1 MPVAASRA
9 PLADLPARSAETALP
24 ENLHS
29 TPARLLRP
37 LPPALWA
44 LWALTLVL
52 LGGVLLWD
60 AGGLDLPLARWAGS
74 AQGFAWR
81 SVPALVLWLHE
92 VPRALSMGLLVLLG
106 VGAVWP
112 WGFLR
117 RLARRDRVQLA
128 LSVLAAIAVSTLVK
142 RISSSSCPWD
152 LAEFGGVARH
162 VSHWRW
168 GVQDGGPGHCF
179 PAGHASA
186 AFGFV
191 AGWFVLRR
199 AAPGLA
205 AGWLLAAVAGGLV
218 LGLAQQL
225 RGAHYL
231 SHTLWSA
238 WICWTVGLVV
248 ECGVAA
254 AAALRHRRQMAKVP
268 AEVQARKTPS

>member
-1 MPVAASRA
+1 MPAVLPVAVPVVSFEA
-9 PLADLPARSAETALP
+9 PVPPDF
-24 ENLHS
+24 S
-29 TPARLLRP
+29 TPAAIALRRC
-37 LPPALWA
+37 WT
-44 LWALTLVL
+44 LTLVL
-52 LGGVLLWD
+52 LAGVLLWD
-60 AGGLDLPLARWAGS
+60 ASGLDLPLARWAGS

-81 SVPALVLWLHE
+81 SSSALVLWLHE
-92 VPRALSMGLLVLLG
+92 VPRALSMALLVLLG
-106 VGAVWP
+106 AGVVWP

-117 RLARRDRVQLA
+117 RLARRERVLLV
-128 LSVLAAIAVSTLVK
+128 LSILGAIVVSTLVK

-152 LAEFGGVARH
+152 LAEFGGVARY
-162 VSHWRW
+162 VSHWNW

-199 AAPGLA
+199 AAPRLA
-205 AGWLLAAVAGGLV
+205 TGWLLAALAGGLV

-231 SHTLWSA
+231 SHTLWTA

-248 ECGVAA
+248 ESGTVAVA
-254 AAALRHRRQMAKVP
+254 TLRGRRGEKASAALAVP
-268 AEVQARKTPS
+268 KLNET

>member
-1 MPVAASRA
+1 MPVVTPAA
-9 PLADLPARSAETALP
+9 LPAKPSQAHTIPAI
-24 ENLHS
+24 LHPA
-29 TPARLLRP
+29 PARARRLC
-37 LPPALWA
+37 
-44 LWALTLVL
+44 WALTLAL
-52 LGGVLLWD
+52 LVVVVLWD
-60 AGGLDLPLARWAGS
+60 ASRLDLPLARWAGS

-92 VPRALSMGLLVLLG
+92 VPRALGMATLALLAAG
-106 VGAVWP
+106 VVWP
-112 WGFLR
+112 WGFFR
-117 RLARRDRVQLA
+117 RLALRDRVQLV
-128 LSVLAAIAVSTLVK
+128 LSILAAIAVSTLVK

-152 LAEFGGVARH
+152 LAEFGGVARY

-199 AAPGLA
+199 AAPSLA
-205 AGWLLAAVAGGLV
+205 TGWLLASLAAGLV

-231 SHTLWSA
+231 SHTLWTA
-238 WICWTVGLVV
+238 WICWTVGLAA
-248 ECGVAA
+248 EDSMVAA
-254 AAALRHRRQMAKVP
+254 TALRSRRHAAKV
-268 AEVQARKTPS
+268 RS

>member
-1 MPVAASRA
+1 M
-9 PLADLPARSAETALP
+9 
-24 ENLHS
+24 
-29 TPARLLRP
+29 
-37 LPPALWA
+37 
-44 LWALTLVL
+44 LWALTALL
-52 LGGVLLWD
+52 LGAVLLWD
-60 AGGLDLPLARWAGS
+60 AGGLDLPLARRAGS

-152 LAEFGGVARH
+152 LAEFGGVARY
-162 VSHWRW
+162 VSHWSW
-168 GVQDGGPGHCF
+168 GVWDGGAGHCF

-186 AFGFV
+186 GLGFV

-199 AAPGLA
+199 TAAHLA
-205 AGWLLAAVAGGLV
+205 AAWLWTALAVGVL
-218 LGLAQQL
+218 LGLSQQL

-238 WICWTVGLVV
+238 WLCWSFGLAV
-248 ECGVAA
+248 EYAVTA
-254 AAALRHRRQMAKVP
+254 RQ
-268 AEVQARKTPS
+268 QQQHSRQPS

>member
-44 LWALTLVL
+44 LWALWALTLVL

-81 SVPALVLWLHE
+81 SVPALVWWLHE
-92 VPRALSMGLLVLLG
+92 VPRALSMVLLVLLG

-152 LAEFGGVARH
+152 LAEFGGVARD
-162 VSHWRW
+162 VSHWSW
-168 GVQDGGPGHCF
+168 GVLDGGPGHCF

-186 AFGFV
+186 GFGFV

-205 AGWLLAAVAGGLV
+205 ARWLLAALVFGTV

-231 SHTLWSA
+231 SHTLWTA
-238 WICWTVGLVV
+238 WICWTVGLAV
-248 ECGVAA
+248 EGGVAA
-254 AAALRHRRQMAKVP
+254 VAMWRGRRGADRAKLN
-268 AEVQARKTPS
+268 ET

>member
-1 MPVAASRA
+1 MPTA
-9 PLADLPARSAETALP
+9 LPAARSAA
-24 ENLHS
+24 S
-29 TPARLLRP
+29 FQTPASPGFLN
-37 LPPALWA
+37 PPALA
-44 LWALTLVL
+44 LRRCWALTLAL
-52 LGGVLLWD
+52 LACLLLWD

-81 SVPALVLWLHE
+81 GSPVLVLWLHE
-92 VPRALSMGLLVLLG
+92 VPRALSMVLVVLLG
-106 VGAVWP
+106 AGVVWP

-117 RLARRDRVQLA
+117 PLAQRERVQLV
-128 LSVLAAIAVSTLVK
+128 LSVLAAIAVSTAVK
-142 RISSSSCPWD
+142 RLSSTSCPWD
-152 LAEFGGVARH
+152 LAEFGGMARY

-199 AAPGLA
+199 AAPPLA
-205 AGWLLAAVAGGLV
+205 TGWLLAALAGGLV

-231 SHTLWSA
+231 SHTLWTA
-238 WICWTVGLVV
+238 WICWTVGLGV
-248 ECGVAA
+248 ESALSVT
-254 AAALRHRRQMAKVP
+254 AALRHRRRAGRASKLN
-268 AEVQARKTPS
+268 ET